1 MRLPKDRLEA
11 LNLLEQIRKSILQ
24 SAEILI
30 HPQPDWERRHLT
42 PIGKPQTPAH
52 SGKAAIHSKITLE
65 NLQVGGKETGISEA
79 RRQHGSETSGAVGN
93 EGSRNEQD
101 EQRYGNQSSSKP
113 VDKPPGL

>member
-65 NLQVGGKETGISEA
+65 NLQVGGNIIANKIIVEELKHCRKRINQRCGEIGEKKGKIYFGFEDDTVENP
-79 RRQHGSETSGAVGN
+79 N
-93 EGSRNEQD
+93 E
-101 EQRYGNQSSSKP
+101 
-113 VDKPPGL
+113 